1 MSKSNSDDGA
11 ADEQRDEPGVAPA
24 GLAVVAAGDDRCPP
38 EGGERER
45 RGAGPSGAGGK
56 GRWVRGRCGEA
67 PADRTA
73 DEDAAA
79 GGRAA
84 DEDAAGGSEGSAE
97 DEDAGS
103 PVEDDVSEKER
114 LNGDESAAGDSGDAC
129 SAFLA

>member
-67 PADRTA
+67 PDRTA